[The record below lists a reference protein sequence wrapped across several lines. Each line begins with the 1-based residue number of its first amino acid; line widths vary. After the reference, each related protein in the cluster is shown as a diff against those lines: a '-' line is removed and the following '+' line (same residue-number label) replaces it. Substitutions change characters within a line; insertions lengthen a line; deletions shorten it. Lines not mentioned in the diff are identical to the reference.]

1 MNVYIL
7 VEGKRTEK
15 KVYPAWLSILTP
27 HLKKVNIAGD
37 VSDDNYYLISGE
49 GYPSLLSHLKNAID
63 EVNEISKFRYLVLCL
78 VRKKKQYNP
87 GCEINTYLKRN
98 SVYCKMPN

>member
-1 MNVYIL
+1 MFIFWI
-7 VEGKRTEK
+7 EGKRTEK

-49 GYPSLLSHLKNAID
+49 GYPFFIVPFKECN
-63 EVNEISKFRYLVLCL
+63 R
-78 VRKKKQYNP
+78 
-87 GCEINTYLKRN
+87 
-98 SVYCKMPN
+98 